1 MGHSAHVTNVRFSHD
16 KRRVISTGGADH
28 AIFQW
33 RYLPQGAGDD
43 DLPDI
48 HNGEREQLTGLRAVE
63 GGSQCYSS

>member
-33 RYLPQGAGDD
+33 RFLPQGGGDD

-48 HNGEREQLTGLRAVE
+48 HNGERRLMDCKSW
-63 GGSQCYSS
+63 GGGGDESQ